1 MTPLQSPIHSGF
13 GPASTAQDVLAGID
27 LSGKTAIVTGG
38 HAGLG
43 LETTRALRQ
52 AGARVIVPARD
63 VTRAREALGELGELG
78 VDVAA
83 MDLMDPSSIDAFAAA
98 FVASGAPLHILINN
112 AGIMA
117 CPLTRDARGFEAQ
130 FATNHLGHY
139 QLTVRLWPA
148 LVRAQGARVVA
159 LSSLG
164 HRYAAVDIDDPNFER
179 REYDRWIAYGQSK
192 TANALFALELDALGK
207 ASRVRAFSVHPGRI
221 LTDLAKHMSREDL
234 RNAGALD
241 DEGRPVIDLS
251 RGMKSPAQGAATSL
265 WAATSPLLDGLGGVY
280 CEDCDI
286 AALAPDTD
294 ATHAGSGAMASGVR
308 PWAVDPAAAKQLW
321 ALSETLTGVRIG

>member
-1 MTPLQSPIHSGF
+1 MTSLQSPIHSGF

-43 LETTRALRQ
+43 LEATRALRQ

-63 VTRAREALGELGELG
+63 VARAREALGQLG

-286 AALAPDTD
+286 AALAPDAD
-294 ATHAGSGAMASGVR
+294 ATHAGSAAMASGVR

-321 ALSETLTGVRIG
+321 ALSERLTGARIG